1 MNKLPIFIHSLFR
14 AGSTYL
20 FMVFRRSSG
29 GYWCYQEPLH
39 ELAFF
44 SRDDV
49 KFLQVD
55 HGASK
60 TALLRHPHIEEDYF
74 RELRDVWPAW
84 QEKITERSIY
94 ANYFAPPEVDIG
106 IPYWQSLIEASKGR
120 PVFQECRT
128 SGRIGAI
135 KAALGGGHIYL
146 WRNPWDQWWSYK
158 VAPYFDTVNQLIVRA
173 PNAPA
178 PVVQLRTALGMEDEA
193 PSGLA
198 AAFEYYGARPQGS
211 EKSYLVFYMLWCLG
225 LREGMTHA
233 DVMLSIDRL
242 SDSPV
247 YRDEMQGAL
256 LAAGISGI
264 DFSDCHVPQGRYLEQ
279 DRLFFEPLEERVH
292 KWLLEGGWAHEEL
305 QLVQAT
311 RRQFEPFGWGIPVAS
326 CAPADSVEQASRAR
340 ALARRHETHLAE
352 TVSALIGKIGALE
365 TEAMQAEAKAQQA
378 EARPDQAAAE
388 SRAQVVEVQAELA
401 AIRQE
406 LNDVQRSNHHYWTQ
420 LETTRQE
427 LHQVHQS
434 NHHHCLLS
442 EQRAKE
448 IEALRASLSWA
459 ITAPLRWLAAPV
471 RRRGDPAAVP
481 SAPSLV
487 DRAVRWGMGQPQLVT
502 FAHRCLQRYPKV
514 REAITRRVAMAM
526 HAPSV
531 TQQAPAA
538 TQSGDLGR
546 LTPRARQIY
555 ADLKS
560 AIEQREGKR

>member
-1 MNKLPIFIHSLFR
+1 MTSSMNKLPIFIHSLFR

-20 FMVFRRSSG
+20 FMVFRRSAEN
-29 GYWCYQEPLH
+29 YWCYQEPLH
-39 ELAFF
+39 ELAFL

-106 IPYWQSLIEASKGR
+106 IPYWQSLIQASKGR

-128 SGRIGAI
+128 PGRIGAI
-135 KAALGGGHIYL
+135 KAVLGGCHVYL

-158 VAPYFDTVNQLIVRA
+158 ATPYFDTVNQLIIRA
-173 PNAPA
+173 PHAPE
-178 PVVQLRTALGMEDEA
+178 PVIRLRKALGMEDEA

-198 AAFEYYGARPQGS
+198 AAFEYYGARPQDS

-247 YRDEMQGAL
+247 YHDEMQSAL

-264 DFSDCHVPQGRYLEQ
+264 DFSGCHVPQGRYLEQ
-279 DRLFFEPLEERVH
+279 DRLFFDPLEERVH
-292 KWLLEGGWAHEEL
+292 QWLLEGGWTHEEVE
-305 QLVQAT
+305 QLQAT

-326 CAPADSVEQASRAR
+326 CAPEDSVEQASRAR
-340 ALARRHETHLAE
+340 ALVRRHETYLAE
-352 TVSALIGKIGALE
+352 NVSVLTGKIGTL
-365 TEAMQAEAKAQQA
+365 EAKAQQA
-378 EARPDQAAAE
+378 EARAATAE
-388 SRAQVVEVQAELA
+388 GV
-401 AIRQE
+401 
-406 LNDVQRSNHHYWTQ
+406 
-420 LETTRQE
+420 LETTRKE
-427 LHQVHQS
+427 LHEIHQA
-434 NHHHCLLS
+434 NHHHHLFS
-442 EQRAKE
+442 EQCGKE
-448 IEALRASLSWA
+448 IEALRASLSWRV
-459 ITAPLRWLAAPV
+459 TAPLRWLAAPAL
-471 RRRGDPAAVP
+471 RKGSPATVP
-481 SAPSLV
+481 PAPGLV
-487 DRAVRWGMGQPQLVT
+487 DRAIRWGMAQPQLVA
-502 FAHRCLQRYPKV
+502 FVHRSLHRYPKL
-514 REAITRRVAMAM
+514 RETITQRVATAM
-526 HAPSV
+526 HAPV
-531 TQQAPAA
+531 VPQQAPAA
-538 TQSGDLGR
+538 THSGDPVR
-546 LTPRARQIY
+546 PTPRARQIY

-560 AIEQREGKR
+560 AIERQEAKD